1 MSKYNE
7 VMDNLVV
14 TEDMRKRLLANV
26 EKEMSEAKA
35 SEKENGNISEMPN
48 KSDNNEKLM
57 PSDENKPEH
66 ENKPAHGNNTSHGD
80 KRRIL
85 EFRRYA
91 GIAAAFAVLIVGAYA
106 VSKAVPFSNNNSM
119 SATSSYDAAKTETAI
134 APEAEYV
141 TEAANEAEE
150 YAMESAA
157 EEAYDSDSEPMGTMA
172 AGTYAAAEDEAMVD
186 SDAVIETEALAPQT
200 AVKEVESSGKT
211 SNASLESSKFSIF
224 KIFGKNGGEKSE
236 DIKEY
241 SDIAELS
248 KTAMTEFDEIEYFD
262 SFSSSK
268 EYHLYDGKVALIYY
282 DVSGNDVVVKEMST
296 KKGASIPAKVSGI
309 TADMGSTSSITV
321 GKVDVTLKG
330 NDDTYSIATWTTG
343 GLVYEL
349 ESSELLTYEDMK
361 ALMEEIINQ

>member
-1 MSKYNE
+1 MTLSKYNE
-7 VMDNLVV
+7 AMDNLVV

-26 EKEMSEAKA
+26 EKEMSKAKA
-35 SEKENGNISEMPN
+35 SEKENGNISEMP
-48 KSDNNEKLM
+48 
-57 PSDENKPEH
+57 
-66 ENKPAHGNNTSHGD
+66 NNTSHGD

-91 GIAAAFAVLIVGAYA
+91 GIAAAFVVLIVGAYA

-119 SATSSYDAAKTETAI
+119 SATSSYDAAKTETAM

-141 TEAANEAEE
+141 TEAANETEE
-150 YAMESAA
+150 YAMESAS
-157 EEAYDSDSEPMGTMA
+157 EEAYDSNSEPLGTMA
-172 AGTYAAAEDEAMVD
+172 AGTYAPAEDDAMVD
-186 SDAVIETEALAPQT
+186 SDAAIETEALAPQT

-211 SNASLESSKFSIF
+211 SNASLESSRFSIF
-224 KIFGKNGGEKSE
+224 KIFGKNGGEKFE

-241 SDIAELS
+241 SDITELS

-343 GLVYEL
+343 GLVYEF

-361 ALMEEIINQ
+361 ALMQEIINP